1 MMKRIYVAAVAVCLT
16 GVIVVGVVYFLQ
28 PTPVDLSH
36 LSWGVAVGHTY
47 QYDILASSYSSLGGI
62 SSEQVLPLN
71 GTSIIATVNNLP
83 SLDVV
88 YDAASFASEIIYV
101 SKVSCSFI
109 NGTEPD
115 EWANATLSDMV
126 SGCILPIGDWSA
138 LDTLFPDDS
147 PGFIPSGEF
156 IATTFDDGIFTI
168 EYGWWGPVDD
178 GGGWSGSVS
187 LSTGV
192 PASIVWT
199 YRHGVDTLLI
209 IQLTIVGSVA
219 AD

>member
-1 MMKRIYVAAVAVCLT
+1 MKRIYAVAVAVCLIGVVT
-16 GVIVVGVVYFLQ
+16 VGVIYFLL
-28 PTPVDLSH
+28 PTPVDLSD

-47 QYDILASSYSSLGGI
+47 QYDILASGYSSLGSI

-83 SLDVV
+83 SLDAV
-88 YDAASFASEIIYV
+88 YNAASFSSEIIHV
-101 SKVSCSFI
+101 NKVSCSFA

-126 SGCILPIGDWSA
+126 SGCILPVVDWST

-147 PGFIPSGEF
+147 PGFTPNGDF
-156 IATTFDDGIFTI
+156 IVTIFYDDMFTI
-168 EYGWWGPVDD
+168 EYGWWGPVDN

-192 PASIVWT
+192 PVSIVWT
-199 YRHGVDTLLI
+199 YRHGVDTLLL
-209 IQLTIVGSVA
+209 IQLTIVGSVV